1 MREYFRL
8 QLSNMH
14 RAFAEAPKPVAQH
27 VNPNPNPKTN
37 PNPIPSPSP
46 DPSLALTLTLA
57 LTLALSLAPSRCCSM
72 CSTRTSTSTPCTRR
86 TPAHVPRSHQRAR
99 HCRAPLLP
107 LPSSRS
113 LSSLQR
119 TGRRYPARSAPWV
132 PPPRDAAL
140 VPPPSTP
147 PPSPRASRLHP
158 APPYPARISVR
169 SRCDLGAI
177 SARISVR
184 GRSPRARVP
193 PAFPPWSSRAPRHRP
208 LLTPSVTP
216 HAPLSTP
223 PATPAARAAPS
234 RMCMRDRYLFIT
246 PRPARAWPRS
256 YVQARQCAHP
266 PLRARLRSPAPTE
279 TRALLPAARR
289 PVPTPGRPSA
299 FSPQQRGMFTRHP
312 SVPRP
317 HLHGARRRLPRPRGR
332 AHR

>member
-1 MREYFRL
+1 MPQPRV
-8 QLSNMH
+8 S
-14 RAFAEAPKPVAQH
+14 PPVAVLPLASNPSPNPHPHPSPNLTLALAQQALPLS
-27 VNPNPNPKTN
+27 VSPYANSKSDPNPKPNPNPH
-37 PNPIPSPSP
+37 PNP
-46 DPSLALTLTLA
+46 
-57 LTLALSLAPSRCCSM
+57 SRSC
-72 CSTRTSTSTPCTRR
+72 
-86 TPAHVPRSHQRAR
+86 
-99 HCRAPLLP
+99 
-107 LPSSRS
+107 RS

-184 GRSPRARVP
+184 GRSPRAWVP

-234 RMCMRDRYLFIT
+234 RMCMRARCLFIT
-246 PRPARAWPRS
+246 PRPVRAWPRS
-256 YVQARQCAHP
+256 CVQARQCVHP
-266 PLRARLRSPAPTE
+266 PLRARLRSRAPTE
-279 TRALLPAARR
+279 TQALLPAARR

-299 FSPQQRGMFTRHP
+299 FSPTQQREMFTRHP

-332 AHR
+332 PHR